1 MPFEWVGLAV
11 ALGCGLLI
19 GVERER
25 RKGRG
30 VHRGPAGVRS
40 FAVTA
45 LAGAIAQTL
54 QSPLLVAAGA
64 LLVLLLAVIS
74 HWKSQSADPGITTEL
89 ALFVTY
95 LLGVTAMR
103 DATLA
108 AGGAAVVAI
117 LLASRHRLHRFATR
131 TLHATELRDALILA
145 GAALIVL
152 PLVPSRSLDW
162 LAGFNPRR
170 MWSLVVLL
178 LVLQAAGYVAMR
190 AVGPRIGLAL
200 SGLASGFVSSTAT
213 FAAMGARVK
222 ANPALRRAAIG
233 GALMSNIA
241 TILQLLLVTLTVSPA
256 MLAIL
261 WPVFVAGVVVS
272 VVVAAAYMRSGRQ
285 EADQPALERAFDLG
299 RSMMFAGL
307 LAGVTALAAWAGSH
321 FGESGLA
328 LAAALAGLVDVH
340 AASASVATL
349 VQAEQISPG
358 MGLLPV
364 LLAFSTNTASKLLS
378 AYIGGG
384 LRFAIAVLPGLL
396 ILLAAVWGAGSIAVR
411 LSGIELVAG

>member
-1 MPFEWVGLAV
+1 
-11 ALGCGLLI
+11 
-19 GVERER
+19 
-25 RKGRG
+25 

-45 LAGAIAQTL
+45 LAGAIAQSL
-54 QSPLLVAAGA
+54 QSPLLVAGGA
-64 LLVLLLAVIS
+64 LLVLMLAVVS
-74 HWKSQSADPGITTEL
+74 HWKSQSADPGVTTEL

-108 AGGAAVVAI
+108 AGGAATVAI
-117 LLASRHRLHRFATR
+117 LLASRNRLHRFATR

-170 MWSLVVLL
+170 IWGLVVLL

-213 FAAMGARVK
+213 FVAMGARMR
-222 ANPALRRAAIG
+222 ANPALRSAATG

-241 TILQLLLVTLTVSPA
+241 TILQLLLVTLTVAPA
-256 MLAIL
+256 MLATL
-261 WPVFVAGVVVS
+261 WPVFVAGGVAS
-272 VVVAAAYMRSGRQ
+272 ALVAAAYMRSGHHQ
-285 EADQPALERAFDLG
+285 ADEPVLERAFDLG
-299 RSMMFAGL
+299 RSMLFAGL
-307 LAGVTALAAWAGSH
+307 LAGVTALAAWAGSR
-321 FGESGLA
+321 FGESGIV
-328 LAAALAGLVDVH
+328 LAAALAGFVDVH

-349 VQAEQISPG
+349 VQADRISPA

-364 LLAFSTNTASKLLS
+364 LLAFTTNSASKLLS
-378 AYIGGG
+378 AYVGGG
-384 LRFAIAVLPGLL
+384 ARFAMAVLPGLL
-396 ILLAAVWGAGSIAVR
+396 ILLAAVWGAGMIASR
-411 LSGIELVAG
+411 LFGTELLAG